1 MKIMVDFIGGTFVT
15 TTTASSVKTIEDD
28 AQFISLSFK
37 YPGDFVRHFKI
48 NACGEEKNDAEVVYT
63 AAAAKRVFE
72 LLDFNCVDS

>member
-1 MKIMVDFIGGTFVT
+1 MKITVDFVNGTFVT
-15 TTTASSVKTIEDD
+15 TASSGKTVEDD
-28 AQFISLSFK
+28 TKFLNLSFK

-48 NACGEEKNDAEVVYT
+48 NACGEEKIDAEVVYT